1 MTAAGATTPALE
13 RRRERRV
20 PVHLP
25 MLVRGTDRSGAWFEE
40 QTSSENVCRGGAAFA
55 TRYTVDL
62 GMRIEISI
70 PSSPSKGEPDTE
82 FSTHGRIVH
91 IAPGKDN
98 RELIVGV
105 EFTGPRFH
113 RMFVSESTS

>member
-1 MTAAGATTPALE
+1 MTAATATVPMLE

-25 MLVRGTDRSGAWFEE
+25 MLIRGTDRCGAWFEE
-40 QTSSENVCRGGAAFA
+40 QTSSENLCRGGAAFA
-55 TRYTVDL
+55 TKYAVNL
-62 GMRIEISI
+62 GTRIEISI

-82 FSTHGRIVH
+82 FCTHGRIVH
-91 IAPGKDN
+91 LAPGKTDG
-98 RELIVGV
+98 ELIAGV

-113 RMFVSESTS
+113 RMFVSESIA